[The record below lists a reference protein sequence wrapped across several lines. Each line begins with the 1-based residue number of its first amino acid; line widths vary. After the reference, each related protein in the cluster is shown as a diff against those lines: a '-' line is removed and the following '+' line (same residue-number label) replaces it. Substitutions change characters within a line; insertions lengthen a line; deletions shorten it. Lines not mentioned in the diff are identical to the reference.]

1 MNDQSNNAFF
11 EKIITAYE
19 NMLERAMDE
28 YQDFRGSVD
37 ELEHKAAP
45 VLQEFIDKS
54 KDTAVRLEELTEEE
68 SSKIAEYVKRDL
80 KEAAQWMART
90 GQDLKQ
96 WFNFEG
102 GMARLEIADLFMKA
116 ADQTKVDMARF
127 EHEVEE
133 GGIYHTGQ
141 IVGPGTVMVCES
153 CGEELH
159 FAKASRIPPCPKCH
173 GVNFHRKMGEKPTRT
188 T

>member
-1 MNDQSNNAFF
+1 MNDQSNNEIFQ
-11 EKIITAYE
+11 KIITAYE

-28 YQDFRGSVD
+28 YQDFRESVD
-37 ELEHKAAP
+37 KLEHKAAP
-45 VLQEFIDKS
+45 ALREFIDKS
-54 KDTAVRLEELTEEE
+54 KDAAVKLEELTEEE

-80 KEAAQWMART
+80 KDAAQWMVKT
-90 GQDLKQ
+90 GQDLRQ

-102 GMARLEIADLFMKA
+102 GMAKLEIADLFMKA

-141 IVGPGTVMVCES
+141 IVGPGIMVCES

-159 FAKASRIPPCPKCH
+159 FAKASHIPPCPKCH
-173 GVNFHRKMGEKPTRT
+173 GVNFHRQADKKSAQTA
-188 T
+188 